1 MEFSP
6 QNERAIVELL
16 SSLPERTACIMPL
29 LDLARRQFGSLSPD
43 VLQLVALRL
52 ELPPEEV
59 MSTASFYSMYSR
71 IPLGRFHIQVCRNV
85 SCYLRGAD
93 EILSTLQDELGI
105 GVGET
110 SADGMFTLST
120 VECLAS
126 CGTAPALQVNETYHE
141 DMDQKK
147 VLVLLAELRGGR
159 E

>member
-16 SSLPERTACIMPL
+16 SSLPERRACIMPL
-29 LDLARRQFGSLSPD
+29 LDLAQRQFGSLSPD

-52 ELPPEEV
+52 ELPPEQI
-59 MSTASFYSMYSR
+59 MSTASFYSMYNRQSV
-71 IPLGRFHIQVCRNV
+71 GTFHIQVCRNV
-85 SCYLRGAD
+85 SCYLRGGD
-93 EILSTLQDELGI
+93 ELLSALQDELGI

-126 CGTAPALQVNETYHE
+126 CGTAPALQVNDTYHE
-141 DMDQKK
+141 EMDRAK
-147 VLVLLAELRGGR
+147 VLALLTELRGGR